1 MVNSLCVTDLLSLSP
16 LLPLSVCLSVLLFLS
31 HLAPDPLLVWVV
43 KMGCSC
49 GEGSYGAL
57 TERLFL
63 PVTRTKTHI
72 HAHTQSIRL
81 KTQISHFEI
90 APFTYQFTHSM
101 HLSTQWKRICFR
113 EPKEVHQLWFSGCI
127 YSIMSQVELFECKT
141 FFGPENK
148 ALKTSKTETN

>member
-1 MVNSLCVTDLLSLSP
+1 MNSLCLTDLLSPSP

-57 TERLFL
+57 TERLFQ
-63 PVTRTKTHI
+63 PVTRTKTHM

-81 KTQISHFEI
+81 KSEISQFEI
-90 APFTYQFTHSM
+90 AQFTYQSTHCM
-101 HLSTQWKRICFR
+101 HLSVPWKRICLKD
-113 EPKEVHQLWFSGCI
+113 PKEIHQLYFSECI
-127 YSIMSQVELFECKT
+127 YLVMSQMEL
-141 FFGPENK
+141 
-148 ALKTSKTETN
+148 